1 MPLPSRV
8 LLTSPPPPCVEIPA
22 PLDRKGENPRRGGA
36 GTGVGAWQAG
46 VSAAG
51 CRQTLPPQLSSP
63 PPFSQTHTLQSLEH
77 LSLALLLR
85 GDRLTEMQEKSS
97 LRPLPQP
104 LVFGPLLRT
113 GMEKKSRHLQSEKP
127 CPSLLPQSLCLS
139 LSSCL
144 FPLAQTGLFPA
155 DPEIAPLFQIHS
167 ALCLW
172 GYHLLFSP
180 TPTNFL
186 ALLLHPH

>member
-8 LLTSPPPPCVEIPA
+8 LLTSPPPMRRNPSPA
-22 PLDRKGENPRRGGA
+22 RPKRREPEKGRSRDWGGGLA
-36 GTGVGAWQAG
+36 GWGQCCGL
-46 VSAAG
+46 
-51 CRQTLPPQLSSP
+51 QTDPSP
-63 PPFSQTHTLQSLEH
+63 STFLTPPFSQTHTLQSLEH